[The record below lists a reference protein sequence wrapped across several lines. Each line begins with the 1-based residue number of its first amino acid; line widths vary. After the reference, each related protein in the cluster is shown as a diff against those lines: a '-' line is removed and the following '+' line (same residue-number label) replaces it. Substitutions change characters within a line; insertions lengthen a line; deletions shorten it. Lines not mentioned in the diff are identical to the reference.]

1 MTKFVQICTVAAL
14 VAVSAACNYSSSNP
28 NAPGSAGSTQA
39 VFTVAVTPS
48 PITAQHCSPQCPGNS
63 GSGSF
68 AFAADMTINLR
79 ETAGVGGNATQ
90 MTLTAS
96 AGGQQFQ
103 PLTFTADDIA
113 GHAGTHHVDGR
124 ATLAIPMSLV
134 YNTPTGTANL
144 TISVSIQ
151 VTDDR
156 NNAVTAT
163 GTVNVI

>member
-1 MTKFVQICTVAAL
+1 
-14 VAVSAACNYSSSNP
+14 
-28 NAPGSAGSTQA
+28 
-39 VFTVAVTPS
+39 
-48 PITAQHCSPQCPGNS
+48 
-63 GSGSF
+63 
-68 AFAADMTINLR
+68 MTINLR

-90 MTLTAS
+90 LTLIAS

-113 GHAGTHHVDGR
+113 GHAGTHHVDGH
-124 ATLAIPMSLV
+124 ATLAIPMSVV

-156 NNAVTAT
+156 NNQTTAT
-163 GTVNVI
+163 GQVNVI

>member
-1 MTKFVQICTVAAL
+1 VTTFARICTVAVL
-14 VAVSAACNYSSSNP
+14 LTVSAACNNSSSNP
-28 NAPGSAGSTQA
+28 NAPGSTGSNQA
-39 VFTVAVTPS
+39 AFTVAVTPS
-48 PITAQHCSPQCPGNS
+48 PITAQHCNPQCPGNS

-79 ETAGVGGNATQ
+79 ETAGIGGNATQ

-124 ATLAIPMSLV
+124 ATLTIPMSIV
-134 YNTPTGTANL
+134 YNTPTNTANL

-151 VTDDR
+151 ITDDR
-156 NNAVTAT
+156 NNQVTAT